1 MYKIQGKIITVK
13 PVQTI
18 SVSKGEFKKQ
28 NFIVKVDEKFDN
40 FMEFVL
46 TGKRIEENN
55 LEEGAR
61 VEVGF
66 FINGKEW
73 KDKIIHNLNAIEI
86 EKLSGYETETD
97 ISYSSVDGVEDEPKQ
112 KEDDLP
118 F

>member
-1 MYKIQGKIITVK
+1 MYKIQGNIITVK

-18 SVSKGEFKKQ
+18 SISKGEFRKQ
-28 NFIVKVDEKFDN
+28 NFIVKIDDKYDN
-40 FMEFVL
+40 FIEFVL
-46 TGKRIEENN
+46 TGNRIEENN
-55 LEEGAR
+55 LQKGMR

-73 KDKIIHNLNAIEI
+73 KDKIIHNLNAVEI
-86 EKLSGYETETD
+86 KELAGYETETD
-97 ISYSSVDGVEDEPKQ
+97 ISYSSVDGVEPKQ